1 MGLRQ
6 KKRYGVCL
14 IYAENEA
21 PVNAYRM
28 ELLQGGCCAAR
39 QVWRS
44 STGCA
49 RPGLLWEM
57 HPVPESVGDE
67 LFLELGVRGVLGTVL
82 SERALCICE
91 VQEQSW

>member
-1 MGLRQ
+1 M
-6 KKRYGVCL
+6 K
-14 IYAENEA
+14 
-21 PVNAYRM
+21 VNAYRT
-28 ELLQGGCCAAR
+28 ERLQGGCCAAR